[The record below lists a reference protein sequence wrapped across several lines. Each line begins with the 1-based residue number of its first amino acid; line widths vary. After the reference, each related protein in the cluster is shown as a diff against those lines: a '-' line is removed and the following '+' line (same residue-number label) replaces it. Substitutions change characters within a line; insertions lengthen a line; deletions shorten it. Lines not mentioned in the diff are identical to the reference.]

1 MENIHVKDV
10 YNEIAGHFDK
20 TRAYTWS
27 WIVDFLE
34 STELKSNVLDIG
46 CGSGRNMKF
55 ENRQFTGI
63 DVSSS
68 FVDICRKK
76 ELEAYEMDMCELDF
90 PDKSF
95 DNIICVASFHHL
107 ATDERRLQALKEMK
121 RVCRGK
127 ILLSVWSI
135 KQPKKTRVTFDSY
148 GDTMVPWVNQKLK
161 YNRYYYIFETQELT
175 DIFEEVGFN
184 VVSHLWDCGN
194 EVFVLE

>member
-1 MENIHVKDV
+1 MEVTHVKDV
-10 YNEIAGHFDK
+10 YNEIASHFDK

-27 WIVDFLE
+27 WIADFLE

-63 DVSSS
+63 DTSSS

-76 ELEAYEMDMCELDF
+76 ELETYEMDMCELDF

-135 KQPKKTRVTFDSY
+135 KQPKKTGVTFDSY

-184 VVSHLWDCGN
+184 IVSHLWDCGN